1 MTERR
6 NELTDTV
13 YEPPE
18 GDLEKLIATIQTEV
32 LDLDLVGR
40 GDNYFDLGGTS
51 LQAMQICTRIQRE
64 TGYEAVPA
72 WLFEDAVLS
81 DFARRI
87 SNEAGRISNKG
98 SSES

>member
-1 MTERR
+1 MIERR
-6 NELTDTV
+6 KDLTDTA

-18 GDLEKLIATIQTEV
+18 GDLEKLIATVQTEV
-32 LDLDLVGR
+32 LDLDLIGR

-51 LQAMQICTRIQRE
+51 LQAMRICTRIQRE
-64 TGYEAVPA
+64 TGYKVIPA

-87 SNEAGRISNKG
+87 SNEAGRISNEG
-98 SSES
+98 SLES

>member
-6 NELTDTV
+6 NELTDTA

-18 GDLEKLIATIQTEV
+18 GNLEKLIATIQTEV

-51 LQAMQICTRIQRE
+51 LQAVRICTRIQRE
-64 TGYEAVPA
+64 TGYKVVPA
-72 WLFEDAVLS
+72 WLFECAVLS
-81 DFARRI
+81 DFANRI
-87 SNEAGRISNKG
+87 SHEAGRISNEG
-98 SSES
+98 NLEL

>member
-6 NELTDTV
+6 SELTDTD

-18 GDLEKLIATIQTEV
+18 GDLEKLIATVQAEV

-51 LQAMQICTRIQRE
+51 LQAMRICTRIQRE
-64 TGYEAVPA
+64 TGNKVMPA
-72 WLFEDAVLS
+72 WLFDDAVLS
-81 DFARRI
+81 GFARRI
-87 SNEAGRISNKG
+87 SNEAGSISNEG
-98 SSES
+98 RPES